1 VGRVTE
7 RLTVSPHSSPAALSG
22 SAFPPIAGHGFR
34 SDGEVSALIAARGN
48 VEWMGLPRIWA

>member
-1 VGRVTE
+1 MTE

-22 SAFPPIAGHGFR
+22 SAFPPIAGYGFR

-48 VEWMGLPRIWA
+48 AEWMGLPRILA

>member
-1 VGRVTE
+1 MTE
-7 RLTVSPHSSPAALSG
+7 RLTASPHSSPVPLSG
-22 SAFPPIAGHGFR
+22 SPFPPMAGYGFR